1 MATARPSVKLQ
12 LSTRFSTTLAGETP
26 ILVFS
31 DYFASP
37 RALSK
42 NAHSSDSREQ
52 LRDTATMES
61 VELQTPTQ
69 VHELSEQQSTQQQVQ
84 ALTEA
89 QAAQIALYQNQQIQF
104 LQQLQQQQPN
114 NEQLR
119 QLYNNQM
126 MMMPQF
132 LGATTPAVADAVEE
146 EPVYVNAK
154 QYHRIMVRRQQRA
167 KLEAKLGNLRQ
178 RKAYLH
184 QSRHKHAMRRPR
196 GPGGRFLTRA
206 EIAMLKDGTLR
217 LEDLPAK
224 AEK

>member
-1 MATARPSVKLQ
+1 
-12 LSTRFSTTLAGETP
+12 
-26 ILVFS
+26 
-31 DYFASP
+31 
-37 RALSK
+37 
-42 NAHSSDSREQ
+42 
-52 LRDTATMES
+52 MES